1 MAGPWWDPCGV
12 DLRGWWE
19 QSWGWSP
26 AGGQPCT
33 RLAGVWGTPKGWVP
47 KPRRRVRQPT
57 QAWGVLGT
65 EEPGEEAGYQDDGE
79 EGSVGELSLQ
89 VLSFPRTWRRS
100 GRLCKPGRS
109 AWSRSWTAW
118 WLSGWSTPMTRS
130 MGAPL
135 HSHLL
140 NVVFAPPETPP
151 PPADADLLGP
161 VGCGGCRPL
170 LPFANLVS
178 HRGFFTCL
186 GRDGKVYD
194 DLKYVWL
201 QGRQVGMC

>member
-151 PPADADLLGP
+151 PQQTQICWVQWAVGGAGRFFPLLTWCPTGASSPASAETGR
-161 VGCGGCRPL
+161 CMTTSNMSGCR
-170 LPFANLVS
+170 
-178 HRGFFTCL
+178 G
-186 GRDGKVYD
+186 GR
-194 DLKYVWL
+194 
-201 QGRQVGMC
+201 